1 MYHPDP
7 LLPRDSPPHRAAAA
21 ALQAAG
27 GQGRRV
33 RHVLA
38 GYIYIYIYIYI
49 ILLENEIY
57 IYALCD
63 AFACVGLRASPAH
76 AMHIMLR

>member
-1 MYHPDP
+1 MYCPDP

-38 GYIYIYIYIYI
+38 GVLTPTPRVCATHTHTTARSSALLGKIDHNC
-49 ILLENEIY
+49 IL
-57 IYALCD
+57 
-63 AFACVGLRASPAH
+63 
-76 AMHIMLR
+76 HI